1 MSIFSKWK
9 ELNTAWELIE
19 PFVINLIK
27 KEVPKR
33 IVRLYENLAKFTQ
46 PAINSLIKLKEKTK
60 ETPSE
65 LDDYCFTQGVDALE
79 TFANYLLEQVKNL
92 RS

>member
-9 ELNTAWELIE
+9 EFNTAWKLIE

-46 PAINSLIKLKEKTK
+46 PAINSLIKLKEKIK
-60 ETPSE
+60 ETPNE
-65 LDDYCFTQGVDALE
+65 LDDYCFTQGVD

>member
-9 ELNTAWELIE
+9 EINTIWGLIE
-19 PFVINLIK
+19 PFAINLIK

-46 PAINSLIKLKEKTK
+46 PAINSLLKLKEKAK
-60 ETPSE
+60 ETPNE
-65 LDDYCFTQGVDALE
+65 LDDYCFNQGVDALE
-79 TFANYLLEQVKNL
+79 TFGNYILEQVKTL
-92 RS
+92 RG

>member
-9 ELNTAWELIE
+9 EINTIWGLIE
-19 PFVINLIK
+19 PFAINLIK
-27 KEVPKR
+27 KEVPKS
-33 IVRLYENLAKFTQ
+33 IIRLYENLARFTQ
-46 PAINSLIKLKEKTK
+46 PAINSLLKLKEKAK
-60 ETPSE
+60 ETPNE
-65 LDDYCFTQGVDALE
+65 LDDYCFNQGVDALE